1 MKGYFTM
8 RSKLF
13 LAFTLLSMLLL
24 SACASGDLAA
34 QTVQDYYQ
42 AIVAGDADR
51 ALALSCANWELN
63 AQLEVDSFQAVD
75 ASLDGFTC
83 EEVSSDGNMAI
94 VTCQGQ
100 IVMSYD
106 GEDQYLDLSRQNF
119 QVENAGG
126 DWLFCG
132 YSQ

>member
-1 MKGYFTM
+1 MS
-8 RSKLF
+8 R
-13 LAFTLLSMLLL
+13 LAKILVLSTIFILALG
-24 SACASGDLAA
+24 ACASSDMAA

-42 AIVAGDADR
+42 AIVDGDAER
-51 ALALSCANWELN
+51 ALALSCADWEFN
-63 AQLEVDSFQAVD
+63 AQMEVDSFQAVD

-83 EEVSSDGNMAI
+83 EQTGTDGDMAI

-106 GEDQYLDLSRQNF
+106 GEDQYLDLSGQTYQVQN
-119 QVENAGG
+119 ARG

-132 YSQ
+132 YR

>member
-1 MKGYFTM
+1 MSRLVKT
-8 RSKLF
+8 F
-13 LAFTLLSMLLL
+13 LLTVIFVLVL
-24 SACASGDLAA
+24 SACASSDLAA

-42 AIVAGDADR
+42 AIVDGDADR
-51 ALALSCANWELN
+51 ALALSCADWELS
-63 AQLEVDSFQAVD
+63 AQMEVDSFQAVD

-83 EEVSSDGNMAI
+83 EQVGTDGDMVV

-106 GEDQYLDLSRQNF
+106 GEDQYLDLSGQTF
-119 QVENAGG
+119 QVQSAGG

-132 YSQ
+132 YR

>member
-1 MKGYFTM
+1 MK
-8 RSKLF
+8 SKF
-13 LAFTLLSMLLL
+13 LLALLLILSL

-42 AIVAGDADR
+42 AIVSGDADR
-51 ALALSCANWELN
+51 ALALSCADWEMN
-63 AQLEVDSFQAVD
+63 AQMEVDSFQAVD

-83 EEVSSDGNMAI
+83 EEVSADGDRAI

-106 GEDQYLDLSRQNF
+106 GEDQFLNLSGQNF